1 MKKGAY
7 AVIFSNR
14 LRDPAPGYDDTK
26 DRILAL
32 AEIQPGY
39 LGHMAVRDADRMGVT
54 VSYWESEDAIKA
66 WKAQAEHA
74 TARRM
79 GREKFY
85 EWFRLEVCRI
95 ERFYDFEAGR

>member
-7 AVIFSNR
+7 AVIFTNR
-14 LRDPAPGYDDTK
+14 LRDPAPGYDKTK
-26 DRILAL
+26 DRILDL
-32 AEIQPGY
+32 AENQPGFI
-39 LGHMAVRDADRMGVT
+39 GHTAVRDDDRTGIT
-54 VSYWESEDAIKA
+54 VSYWDSEEAIAA

-95 ERFYDFEAGR
+95 ERFYDFTADD